1 MDDLTDKHIKEV
13 MSLFR
18 ELDKLVQKHKKGH
31 QDLLGK

>member
-1 MDDLTDKHIKEV
+1 MGDLKDKHIKEV

-18 ELDKLVQKHKKGH
+18 KVDKLVQKHKKGH